1 MVPSTQV
8 TLVKLNK
15 DSQQVVQR
23 NAANEYSSLMGVM
36 L

>member
-15 DSQQVVQR
+15 DSQQVIAR
-23 NAANEYSSLMGVM
+23 NAANDYSSLMGVM